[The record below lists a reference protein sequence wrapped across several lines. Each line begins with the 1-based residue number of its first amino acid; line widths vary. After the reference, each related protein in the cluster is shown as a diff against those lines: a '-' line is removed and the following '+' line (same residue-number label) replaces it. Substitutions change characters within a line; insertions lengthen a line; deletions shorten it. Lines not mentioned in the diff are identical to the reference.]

1 MSTPALRFD
10 NSYSRL
16 PEIFY
21 SRVEPTPVPEPRL
34 IRVNEALAEHLGI
47 DRSWLRSDAAVRT
60 FAGNEIP
67 AGAEPIATVY
77 AGYQFGALNPRLGDG
92 RAILL
97 GELIGRDGIRYDVQ
111 LKGSGRTPYSRAG
124 DGKAPL
130 GPVLREYVVSEWMAA
145 LARFQCRLPSCAP
158 HGST

>member
-1 MSTPALRFD
+1 MGESPHGLDRSALSSEHGGVSTPALRFD

-21 SRVEPTPVPEPRL
+21 SRIEPARVPEPRR

-47 DRSWLRSDAAVRT
+47 DLQWLRSDAAVRT

-77 AGYQFGALNPRLGDG
+77 PGYQFGNWNPSLGAG
-92 RAILL
+92 RAILPGGL
-97 GELIGRDGIRYDVQ
+97 TGR
-111 LKGSGRTPYSRAG
+111 
-124 DGKAPL
+124 
-130 GPVLREYVVSEWMAA
+130 
-145 LARFQCRLPSCAP
+145 AR
-158 HGST
+158 

>member
-16 PEIFY
+16 PETFY
-21 SRVEPTPVPEPRL
+21 SRVEPVRVPEPRL
-34 IRVNEALAEHLGI
+34 IRVNEALADNLGI

-77 AGYQFGALNPRLGDG
+77 AGYQFGTWNPRLGDG
-92 RAILL
+92 RAVLL

-111 LKGSGRTPYSRAG
+111 LKGSGRTPYSRTG
-124 DGKAPL
+124 DGKA
-130 GPVLREYVVSEWMAA
+130 RS
-145 LARFQCRLPSCAP
+145 ARCCA
-158 HGST
+158 STS